1 MAPSKNSE
9 SEEKIKQTMKKLAV
23 LAEDPRCKCESGEK
37 KVLLQQVTNPKDRND
52 TAYVFKRRKYALARV
67 NKTSGVV
74 LNKQEIYGEIRTVL
88 TAGGEGE
95 LAAFDLFSK
104 SELDTLG
111 ELLPYIKNDVAVL
124 DLARDF

>member
-37 KVLLQQVTNPKDRND
+37 KVFLQQVTNPKDRND
-52 TAYVFKRRKYALARV
+52 TAYVFKHRQYALARV

-124 DLARDF
+124 DLARDS

>member
-1 MAPSKNSE
+1 M
-9 SEEKIKQTMKKLAV
+9 
-23 LAEDPRCKCESGEK
+23 
-37 KVLLQQVTNPKDRND
+37 
-52 TAYVFKRRKYALARV
+52 
-67 NKTSGVV
+67 

-124 DLARDF
+124 DLARDS